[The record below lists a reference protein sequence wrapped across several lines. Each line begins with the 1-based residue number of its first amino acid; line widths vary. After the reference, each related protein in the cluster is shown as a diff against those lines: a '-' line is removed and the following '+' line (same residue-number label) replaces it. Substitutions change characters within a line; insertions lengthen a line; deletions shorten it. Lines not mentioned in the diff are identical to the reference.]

1 MNAIETLATQIGEFD
16 LTPDLRGLPLQTAVT
31 KSSAVMEELWHPADG
46 RMSLPLLSLDLET
59 YCANKTAMLDI
70 CEATGCEIAPHAKT
84 PMSPVLAHDQVES
97 GAWGISVADLR
108 QAAVMLNGG
117 ISRILIANEIGGHA
131 AAMRLAR
138 LLGGFPKA
146 DIYLFVDSLDFVTAL
161 AEAWSRDT
169 ALPPLKLL
177 AEVGCGRGGVNTDDE
192 LDGLL
197 RGILGIADA
206 RITLA
211 GIAAYEGTANRPV
224 EADLL
229 ANLDDLFARVSHAM
243 KVARRTVGV
252 DVPLILSMGGSSLFD
267 YVIARSRAILDEDGG
282 ATLLLRCGACFFS
295 DNGPIRA
302 RLRAIAERGL
312 LGPDISARIATSFE
326 PALRIWAEVL
336 SVNGRHDAICGFGL
350 RDVAHDQGLPTP
362 LALWRAGERVAL
374 LDRGAVVAKLNDQ
387 HAFVQVPECLVS
399 LGDVI
404 EFGINHPCT
413 TIDKHDVIYGLGETG
428 TVSVAL
434 RTFFG

>member
-1 MNAIETLATQIGEFD
+1 
-16 LTPDLRGLPLQTAVT
+16 
-31 KSSAVMEELWHPADG
+31 
-46 RMSLPLLSLDLET
+46 
-59 YCANKTAMLDI
+59 
-70 CEATGCEIAPHAKT
+70 
-84 PMSPVLAHDQVES
+84 
-97 GAWGISVADLR
+97 
-108 QAAVMLNGG
+108 
-117 ISRILIANEIGGHA
+117 
-131 AAMRLAR
+131 MRLAR